1 MSFITFGEILMRLST
16 PHHQTFE
23 QAQAFDIHYGGAEM
37 NVAIGLSG
45 LGIDTAMLTALPNN
59 DIGDNIIQHLR
70 RYNVNADKVKSA
82 SGRLGIYFT
91 ESGYAQRANRLI
103 YDRQMS
109 VFSQLNPDE
118 YEIES
123 ILKAHEWFHI
133 TGITAALN
141 DALFE
146 YLKKAVKIAKTLGLF
161 VSCDLNF
168 RDALWDF
175 QTARRKMSELLYD
188 VDLIFGYE
196 PLSLP
201 GEDGKDLKDGLDR
214 MANIE
219 DIRPFLTKIHQ
230 TYNINYIAFTQ
241 RKIFNHK
248 RNRLQ
253 GFLSTPNQLEQT
265 ETVEV
270 DILDRLGTGDAF
282 SVGIIYGIMKQWDL
296 KDTVQFGINNMVY
309 KHNVIGDYSY
319 ANLEKINTSIESNK
333 DINR

>member
-23 QAQAFDIHYGGAEM
+23 QSQAFDVHYGGAEM

-45 LGIDTAMLTALPNN
+45 LGINTTMITALPNN
-59 DIGDNIIQHLR
+59 DLGESIVQNLR
-70 RYNVNADKVKSA
+70 RYNVNADHIKKA
-82 SGRLGIYFT
+82 SGRLGLYFT
-91 ESGYAQRANRLI
+91 ESGYAQRSNRLI
-103 YDRQMS
+103 YDRNMS
-109 VFSQLNPDE
+109 VFSQFNNED
-118 YEIES
+118 YQIEQL
-123 ILKAHEWFHI
+123 LKHHEWFHI

-141 DALFE
+141 DELFTF
-146 YLKKAVKIAKTLGLF
+146 LKKAVKKAKELDLF

-201 GEDGKDLKDGLDR
+201 DGSGNDEKDGLDR
-214 MANIE
+214 VADIE
-219 DIRPFLTKIHQ
+219 EIKPFLAKIHQ
-230 TYNINYIAFTQ
+230 TYDISYIAFTQ

-253 GFLSTPNQLEQT
+253 GFLSTPNQLAQT
-265 ETVEV
+265 EKVDV

-282 SVGIIYGIMKQWDL
+282 SVGIIYGIMKQWHL
-296 KDTVQFGINNMVY
+296 EDTVQFGINNMIY

-319 ANLEKINTSIESNK
+319 ANIEKINTSIESNK